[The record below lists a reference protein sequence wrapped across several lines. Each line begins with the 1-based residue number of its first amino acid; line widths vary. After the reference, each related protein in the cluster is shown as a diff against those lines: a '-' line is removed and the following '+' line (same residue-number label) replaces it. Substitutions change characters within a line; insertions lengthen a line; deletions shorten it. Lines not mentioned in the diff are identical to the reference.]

1 MPDSP
6 QNVFEHSYDVGM
18 GSTRAIRLAW
28 LTGSAGR
35 LGHRHSDHIPHTD
48 KVAELR
54 EQSTEP
60 DELAEAAAA
69 FLPVGRDPWPHEI
82 AAVQLL
88 IDAGA
93 DVDAIERHAEAR
105 RQRPR
110 GGFSLGSMAEGINA
124 MDSAHGRTTS

>member
-1 MPDSP
+1 L
-6 QNVFEHSYDVGM
+6 FEHSYYFEM

-35 LGHRHSDHIPHTD
+35 LGHRHSDHVPHAD

-54 EQSTEP
+54 EQSTDP

-69 FLPVGRDPWPHEI
+69 FIPTTGRDPWPHEI

-105 RQRPR
+105 RSRPR